1 MTTIC
6 DLDALHYKNNSTT
19 QSSRAYHLLKDIQ
32 ISPEASILDIGCGH
46 GYIIGELSKIVPYG
60 RAVGIDPSFN
70 MISLAAEMFPNS
82 KFSNLEF
89 HQLKA
94 EEMKFDAESFDL
106 ILCTNAFMWIRDPRK
121 VLRLISKFL
130 KPNGRFI
137 LLSYLKETPYVQLFE
152 DVLEKN
158 FPELKSISAVNTML
172 SINQHSTILNKNNME
187 LDVFKI
193 EDVVFK
199 YENELDLKNYI
210 LGWLS
215 CYVPFD
221 SDQQEVF
228 LSKLIEESKKFRKEQ
243 YSSSIEIPHK
253 SISIIA
259 SKRKYKSIPK
269 KT

>member
-19 QSSRAYHLLKDIQ
+19 QSSRAYDLLKDIK
-32 ISPEASILDIGCGH
+32 ISPDASILDIGCGH
-46 GYIIGELSKIVPYG
+46 GYIIGELSKIAPYG
-60 RAVGIDPSFN
+60 RAVGIDPSFS
-70 MISLAAEMFPNS
+70 MISLANEMFPKC

-94 EEMKFDAESFDL
+94 EEMNFAAESFDL

-121 VLRLISKFL
+121 ALRLISKFL

-137 LLSYLKETPYVQLFE
+137 LLSYAKETPYVQLFE
-152 DVLEKN
+152 EVLEQN
-158 FPELKSISAVNTML
+158 FPELKNASAVNTML
-172 SINQHSTILNKNNME
+172 SINQYSNVLNKNNME
-187 LDVFKI
+187 LDVFRT
-193 EDVVFK
+193 EDVIFK
-199 YENELDLKNYI
+199 YENELDFKNYI

-221 SDQQEVF
+221 SDQREFF

-243 YSSSIEIPHK
+243 YSSNIEIPHK

-259 SKRKYKSIPK
+259 SKLQRSLIS
-269 KT
+269 